1 LENKVEGFNEM
12 GWTRDQLVEAKARL
26 LKKGIPKKEA
36 EVARLKQEVMT
47 LRQQAVR
54 DETEVRQLLGE
65 SKQEVDKVTAEFF
78 AGARYWGEV
87 KGRLKKKEAEVAR
100 LRSKLETFEL
110 DEAVEADEV
119 EGGEERR
126 LSIEITIFNSV
137 IGAIIGRG
145 GENIRRIREVSQ
157 ATVEMTRECNENDE
171 RRITLSGTAKQVRY
185 ARLMIN
191 DVIEGKRGPR
201 GDQSNSRNQ
210 EMKIGPREGFKAA

>member
-1 LENKVEGFNEM
+1 M
-12 GWTRDQLVEAKARL
+12 
-26 LKKGIPKKEA
+26 
-36 EVARLKQEVMT
+36 
-47 LRQQAVR
+47 
-54 DETEVRQLLGE
+54 
-65 SKQEVDKVTAEFF
+65 
-78 AGARYWGEV
+78 
-87 KGRLKKKEAEVAR
+87 
-100 LRSKLETFEL
+100 RSKLETFEL

-126 LSIEITIFNSV
+126 LGIEITIFNSV

-210 EMKIGPREGFKAA
+210 TEIEEMKIGPREGFKAA

>member
-1 LENKVEGFNEM
+1 MENKVEGFNEM

-54 DETEVRQLLGE
+54 EETEVRQLLGE

-157 ATVEMTRECNENDE
+157 V
-171 RRITLSGTAKQVRY
+171 
-185 ARLMIN
+185 
-191 DVIEGKRGPR
+191 
-201 GDQSNSRNQ
+201 
-210 EMKIGPREGFKAA
+210 